1 MQGNPVSHAP
11 SLLDEVMPRYDV
23 SAAHSIW
30 VSASPEAAYRALKAV
45 TPKEI
50 RLLGPLMAFRALPHL
65 VRRTSAPRLDR
76 PTPLLEQF
84 LLNGFLLMGER
95 PGSEIVL
102 GAIGR
107 FWSLAGNAPLKT
119 IQTHEDFLAFDKPG
133 YCKTA
138 MNLRVRPEGSGS
150 RILTETRIAGT
161 SAEATRRFGRYWFVI
176 KLGSAAIRRSWLRA
190 IRRRLEREAK

>member
-11 SLLDEVMPRYDV
+11 SLLDDVMPRYDV

-30 VSASPEAAYRALKAV
+30 VSASTEDAYRALKAV
-45 TPKEI
+45 TPKEV
-50 RLLGPLMAFRALPHL
+50 RLLGPLMAIRALPHL
-65 VRRTSAPRLDR
+65 VRRASAPRLDQ

-107 FWSLAGNAPLKT
+107 FWSLVGNAPLQT
-119 IQTHEDFLAFDKPG
+119 VQTHEDFLAFDEPG

-138 MNLRVRPEGSGS
+138 MNLRVWPEDSGS
-150 RILTETRIAGT
+150 RILTETRVAGT
-161 SAEATRRFGRYWFVI
+161 SAKATRLFGRYWFAV
-176 KLGSAAIRRSWLRA
+176 KLGSAAIRRSWLSA
-190 IRRRLEREAK
+190 IRRRLDGEAK